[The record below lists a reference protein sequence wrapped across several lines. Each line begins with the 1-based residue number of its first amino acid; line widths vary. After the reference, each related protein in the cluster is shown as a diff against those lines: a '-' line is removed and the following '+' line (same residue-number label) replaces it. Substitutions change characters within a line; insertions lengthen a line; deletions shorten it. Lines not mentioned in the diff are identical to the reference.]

1 MRRLRLASILF
12 VTTLALWLVI
22 PVAAQEDGRIDGQ
35 IVNGTVGGAA
45 PGGLAV
51 TVHAFK
57 DRAKVGEQIVQSDSE
72 GRFSVGNLEAGPG
85 RVYFPIV
92 EYGGA
97 SYFPERPIELN
108 GGAATTVIRVFEPV
122 YSDAVI
128 AFDRLNLL
136 VADIGP
142 TTLTLMQMGAV
153 INQSDRTY
161 LGDDGG
167 GERGP
172 TLRFAL
178 PSGATEIVPRAG
190 LVAGDLATTS
200 NGFTSSTPI
209 PPGRHELA
217 FSYVLPYDARSV
229 QIAYEQLHPSA
240 GVALY
245 VPDGGV
251 TVSSKVLA
259 ARGTTDLGGRT
270 FLHYTADQLPSG
282 AEVAFTLS
290 GLPAAFRLRP
300 SDLSLLVVGGG
311 VMVLG
316 TALVVSLRRGRS
328 QSRTGLNA
336 SDVNSD
342 RSALVR
348 SLAELDDLFETGGI
362 DDATYRAERNRRK
375 GELIALSVARPG
387 PEAP

>member
-1 MRRLRLASILF
+1 VRRFNRMPILF
-12 VTTLALWLVI
+12 AAALVLW
-22 PVAAQEDGRIDGQ
+22 PVMSAVAQEDGQIDGQ
-35 IVNGTVGGAA
+35 IVNGTAGGAA

-57 DRAKVGEQIVQSDSE
+57 DRAKVGERVVQTDSE
-72 GRFSVGNLEAGPG
+72 GRFSVGDLEVGPG

-108 GGAATTVIRVFEPV
+108 GGAAKTVIRVFEPV

-153 INQSDRTY
+153 VNQSDRTY
-161 LGDDGG
+161 LGDNGSGD
-167 GERGP
+167 RGP
-172 TLRFAL
+172 ALRFAL
-178 PSGATEIVPRAG
+178 PSGAIEIVPRAG
-190 LVAGDLATTS
+190 LVAGDLATTD
-200 NGFTSSTPI
+200 NGFVSSTPI

-229 QIAYEQLHPSA
+229 QIAYEQSYPSA
-240 GVALY
+240 GVSLY
-245 VPDGGV
+245 VPDDGV
-251 TVSSKVLA
+251 TVSSKLLA

-270 FLHYTADQLPSG
+270 FLHYTADELPSG
-282 AEVAFTLS
+282 AEIAFTLS

-311 VMVLG
+311 VLVLG
-316 TALVVSLRRGRS
+316 TGLVASLRRGRS
-328 QSRTGLNA
+328 HSRTRPSA
-336 SDVNSD
+336 SSVASD

-348 SLAELDDLFETGGI
+348 SLAELDALFEAGGI
-362 DDATYRAERNRRK
+362 DEAAYRAERHRRK
-375 GELIALSVARPG
+375 NDLIALSAARPF
-387 PEAP
+387 PEAR